1 MNTSTSSWETII
13 GLEIHIQLNTLTK
26 AFCGDPARF
35 STEPNTQT
43 GFISLAHPGT
53 LPMPNGKQ
61 VESAVRLGLALECAI
76 NTDSWFERKQYFYP
90 DLPKGYQISQQA
102 SPVCLGGRVALQT
115 SQGPKTIRIHHIHM
129 EEDAGKS
136 VHDTDPVWSRIDLNR
151 AGVPLLEMVTE
162 PDFRTAEEVT
172 VFLSDLQRL
181 VRYLNIS
188 DANMEE
194 GSMRC
199 DVNVSVRPAGLD
211 ELRERCEVKNVNSRR
226 FARKAIEFES
236 ARQIALW
243 EAGQAV
249 VRQTMQFV
257 PEEGITVPIRQKES
271 AHDYRY
277 FPDPDLPPV
286 RISQSQLDSWKK
298 SIPALPGEYLRLFT
312 HEKNL
317 SPADAQV
324 LAEDPSIARYY
335 TDLIQEQPGLHKT
348 AANWLIQTILPWL
361 KEEKKNINDLPFDAK
376 SLVFLLSTIQE
387 GNLSVQQA
395 QEIWLKKI
403 SPSQASLED
412 LVKEK
417 LNAAPQFDFSRVLEE
432 IFSTF
437 PDEADE
443 FKKGKKKLI
452 GFFLG
457 EIKKKFPGIPIRDVQ
472 EALGRFQAN

>member
-1 MNTSTSSWETII
+1 MTTSSSTWETII

-26 AFCGDPARF
+26 AFCSDPARF
-35 STEPNTQT
+35 STEPNSQT

-61 VESAVRLGLALECAI
+61 VESAVRLGLAMECSI
-76 NTDSWFERKQYFYP
+76 NTNSWFERKQYFYP

-102 SPVCLGGRVALQT
+102 SPVCLGGRMDLQT
-115 SQGPKTIRIHHIHM
+115 SQGPKIIRIHHIHM

-136 VHDTDPVWSRIDLNR
+136 VHDSDPAWSRIDLNR

-172 VFLSDLQRL
+172 VFLNDLQRL
-181 VRYLNIS
+181 VRYLDIS
-188 DANMEE
+188 DGNMEE

-199 DVNVSVRPAGLD
+199 DVNVSVRPVGSE
-211 ELRERCEVKNVNSRR
+211 ELRERCEVKNINSRR

-243 EAGQAV
+243 EAGQV
-249 VRQTMQFV
+249 VARQTMQFV

-286 RISQSQLDSWKK
+286 RISQSQLDVWKTT
-298 SIPALPGEYLRLFT
+298 IPTLPAEYLRLFIM
-312 HEKNL
+312 EKHL
-317 SPADAQV
+317 SQADAQV
-324 LAEDPSIARYY
+324 LADDASIARYY
-335 TDLIQEQPGLHKT
+335 TELVKEHPGLYKS

-361 KEEKKNINDLPFDAK
+361 REENKNINDLPFGPP
-376 SLVFLLSTIQE
+376 SLVFLLSKIREGSLSIQE
-387 GNLSVQQA
+387 A
-395 QEIWLKKI
+395 QEVWLQIRSK
-403 SPSQASLED
+403 SGASLED
-412 LVKEK
+412 LVQEK
-417 LNAAPQFDFSRVLEE
+417 LGAVPQFDITRVLEE
-432 IFSTF
+432 IFSAF
-437 PDEADE
+437 PEEADE

-457 EIKKKFPGIPIRDVQ
+457 EIKKKFPGINVREVQ
-472 EALGRFQAN
+472 QALGQFQAN